1 MTRYSVVGV
10 CDETGKRQYADK
22 RNALAALEATADRV
36 DEDPMTW
43 NAYVCKHCG
52 AWHIGHIQ
60 TRRFT
65 IFVSD
70 TALVD
75 SIVHE

>member
-1 MTRYSVVGV
+1 MRYSVIGV
-10 CDETGKRQYADK
+10 CDETQKRQYADR
-22 RNALAALEATADRV
+22 RNALAALEATAARV

-43 NAYVCKHCG
+43 NAYVCKHCRE
-52 AWHIGHIQ
+52 WHIGHIQ

-65 IFVSD
+65 IFASD
-70 TALVD
+70 AALVD